1 MTHGGNRIGRARA
14 AVAAGSRTVL
24 RLPALPA
31 ITWTPPKISDRLDAE
46 QERLFLWLPVMFALG
61 IATYFGLPREP
72 SLLAVWLLA
81 AAAGSAWWRF
91 TRRGGLAVGWAAAVA
106 VSLGLALATTR
117 TAIVAAPVVPA
128 GEWYAAIE
136 GLVEAVDLRE
146 DGSARLTI
154 APSAISVRGS
164 DFAGPRR
171 LSLWMRFKDITLRPG
186 ERVAFAAI
194 LLPPPDAAVPDG
206 FDYARQAYFEG
217 VGGVGYLVSRPKR
230 LDEAESGGFGVRLA
244 IAIATLRDD
253 MAARIM
259 SALPGRAGAIA
270 AALVTGKRGAIPE
283 DDQEALR
290 ASGLAHILAISG
302 LHMMLVVGTLFWVVR
317 ALLAASPSLA
327 LHRPIKK
334 WAAATALAGG
344 TAYLVLSGA
353 SIATQRAYV
362 MAAVMLLAILIDRP
376 AITLRNVALAALIVL
391 AMTPEA
397 LTGASF
403 QMSFAATVA
412 LVAAYETFRDAGQ
425 PANDPVHPAL
435 RYLWRAALGLA
446 LTSLIAGLATAPYG
460 AFHFNRVAV
469 YGLAANLAAMP
480 LVSLVVMPAGLAAC
494 VLMPFGLEAL
504 PLALM
509 GFGIETVLRIAHDV
523 ASWPAAVRMAPQM
536 SLAALG
542 LMTCGGLWIALWRT
556 GWRFWGIPAV
566 ALGGALALHPATPDV
581 YINRSGT
588 LVALRSPD
596 GGLVFLPRQRS
607 GYESET
613 WMRHAGI
620 DPKRGPANATS
631 PSIDVGPAVVAAGSK
646 TPDGVVPEDTDPVRV
661 ASPGSGAARA
671 GRAPAVDLSGTSPA
685 GAEAVSC
692 DGLGCVATAFGIT
705 VALVRH
711 PAAFAE
717 DCVRADVVVSAVEPP
732 DSCAATALVI
742 GPAALAAGGASTVR
756 RTQSGLAVDTAA
768 ARAGTRPWTRRGS
781 NASIAAKPLAAKGRP
796 SVNTGG

>member
-1 MTHGGNRIGRARA
+1 MTHGGNRIGRTRA
-14 AVAAGSRTVL
+14 AVAAGSRTGL
-24 RLPALPA
+24 RLPALPEIA
-31 ITWTPPKISDRLDAE
+31 WNPDWLSQRLDAE
-46 QERLFLWLPVMFALG
+46 QERLFLWLPVLFALG
-61 IATYFGLPREP
+61 IAAYFGLPREP
-72 SLLAVWLLA
+72 SLVAVWVLA
-81 AAAGSAWWRF
+81 ALTALAWWRF

-106 VSLGLALATTR
+106 VSLGLAGATTR

-128 GEWYAAIE
+128 GEWFANVEAM
-136 GLVEAVDLRE
+136 VEAVDLRE
-146 DGSARLTI
+146 DGSSRLTI
-154 APSAISVRGS
+154 APRAISIRGS
-164 DFAGPRR
+164 DFASPRR
-171 LSLWMRFKDITLRPG
+171 LSLWMRFKDVTLQPG
-186 ERVAFAAI
+186 ERVAFSAI

-217 VGGVGYLVSRPKR
+217 IGGVGYLVSRPKP
-230 LDEAESGGFGVRLA
+230 LAKADADGLGVRLA

-253 MAARIM
+253 MAGRIM
-259 SALPGRAGAIA
+259 SVLPGRAGAIA

-302 LHMMLVVGTLFWVVR
+302 LHMMLVVGTLFWMVR

-334 WAAATALAGG
+334 WAATTALIGG
-344 TAYLVLSGA
+344 TAYLVISGA

-376 AITLRNVALAALIVL
+376 AITLRNVALAAMIVL

-412 LVAAYETFRDAGQ
+412 LVAAYEAFRDARQ
-425 PANDPVHPAL
+425 STSDPLHPAL
-435 RYLWRAALGLA
+435 RYLWRAAIGLA

-480 LVSLVVMPAGLAAC
+480 LVSLLVMPAGLAAC

-509 GFGIETVLRIAHDV
+509 GFGIEMVLRIAYDV
-523 ASWPAAVRMAPQM
+523 ASWPGAVRMAPQM
-536 SLAALG
+536 PLVALG

-566 ALGGALALHPATPDV
+566 ALGSALALHPATPDI

-588 LVALRSPD
+588 LVALRAPD
-596 GGLVFLPRQRS
+596 GGLVFLPRRRA
-607 GYESET
+607 GYEVET

-620 DPKRGPANATS
+620 DPRQGPAAAAS
-631 PSIDVGPAVVAAGSK
+631 PLTDPAAAG
-646 TPDGVVPEDTDPVRV
+646 T
-661 ASPGSGAARA
+661 
-671 GRAPAVDLSGTSPA
+671 
-685 GAEAVSC
+685 VSC
-692 DGLGCVATAFGIT
+692 DGLGCIATASGLT
-705 VALVRH
+705 VALVRE

-717 DCVRADVVVSAVEPP
+717 DCLRADIVVSAANPP
-732 DSCAATALVI
+732 GSCAATALVI
-742 GPAALAAGGASTVR
+742 GPAELAAGGASVVH
-756 RTQSGLAVDTAA
+756 RTQTRLLVDTAA
-768 ARAGTRPWTRRGS
+768 DRAGLRPWTRRS
-781 NASIAAKPLAAKGRP
+781 PQSSTAALPVATKARP
-796 SVNTGG
+796 SVSTGE